1 MPRKVSTKGKTE
13 HDLLS
18 EMNEKLD
25 TLIGLLAING
35 KEENDQIKVLRELGH
50 DWNFI
55 GLLTGLNPDAARK
68 RYSTKKSNPKKR
80 TRNDKKE
87 PKTEVA

>member
-1 MPRKVSTKGKTE
+1 MSKKVLAKEKTE
-13 HDLLS
+13 LDLLS

-50 DWNFI
+50 DWKFI
-55 GLLTGLNPDAARK
+55 GLLTGLNPDTARM
-68 RYSTKKSNPKKR
+68 RYSTIKSNPKKR

-87 PKTEVA
+87 PKSEVA